1 MLDTRPQANAEI
13 LEDHVSTF
21 ERVASDALANTLS
34 GVGLGLLSGVGL
46 WAVGASWPT
55 VGTWAAAS
63 AIAWAGAINWIR
75 FSQDELQNKLTFW
88 RMARDIAELSATV
101 DALEQENAALADKIK
116 WQEMRLKQPI
126 RVNGRALEPEAD
138 PAQKDAVALIDRR
151 YGRGVAVT
159 ARMMMQAGWSQQRY
173 AAALALLRDAG
184 IVEVKGTQTMWH
196 EYHSPAE
203 ACSALSLS
211 TPVVMNF
218 DTSIQAG
225 EG

>member
-1 MLDTRPQANAEI
+1 MNTQPQPNAELI
-13 LEDHVSTF
+13 DRPLPTWAS
-21 ERVASDALANTLS
+21 VAADAIANTFS
-34 GVGLGLLSGVGL
+34 GVGLGLLTGVGL
-46 WAVGASWPT
+46 WALGASWAT
-55 VGTWAAAS
+55 VATWSAAS

-88 RMARDIAELSATV
+88 RMARDIAELNVEVA
-101 DALEQENAALADKIK
+101 ALEQENAALADKIK

>member
-1 MLDTRPQANAEI
+1 MTTQPLPDAELIDRPLPTWAN
-13 LEDHVSTF
+13 
-21 ERVASDALANTLS
+21 VAADAIANTIS
-34 GVGLGLLSGVGL
+34 GVGLGLLTGVLL
-46 WAVGASWPT
+46 WALGASWAT
-55 VGTWAAAS
+55 VATWATAS